1 MNRALSYLLVGVLAI
16 FLGASFTYIRLNINN
31 FKTAPKTL
39 ETEKTKEPTAK
50 LDDSIKFKTTEAKDD
65 KTVEQIYDLTIN
77 GIKKRLTVVFTLK
90 EEKEVFGIEGKI
102 NDLDIFY
109 YSGDKTREK
118 IEETFTSE
126 FIKNLFNLDNFSLIK
141 GLDGKNY
148 LTVFN
153 YENNL
158 SIRNYYIFNQ
168 ELTLLNA
175 DRNINILDEETN
187 IVLEGGADI
196 WYKDTYELCSKD
208 STCHIKS
215 KIEKN
220 KIYNLIPKLEEAP
233 TENNYGV
240 LEEYIIM
247 LDHDSLI
254 TDLIST
260 YKIVN
265 VQSPMAP

>member
-1 MNRALSYLLVGVLAI
+1 M
-16 FLGASFTYIRLNINN
+16 
-31 FKTAPKTL
+31 APKTL
-39 ETEKTKEPTAK
+39 ETEKTKEPMAK
-50 LDDSIKFKTTEAKDD
+50 LDDSVKFKTTEAKDD

-90 EEKEVFGIEGKI
+90 EEKETFSIEGKI
-102 NDLDIFY
+102 DDLNVFY
-109 YSGDKTREK
+109 YSGDKTQEK
-118 IEETFTSE
+118 IEETFTPE
-126 FIKNLFNLDNFSLIK
+126 FIKNLFNIDNFSLIK

-153 YENNL
+153 YENVLN
-158 SIRNYYIFNQ
+158 IRNYYIFNQ

-175 DRNINILDEETN
+175 NRNINILDGETD
-187 IVLEGGADI
+187 IMLEGGADI
-196 WYKDTYELCSKD
+196 WYKDTHELCSKD
-208 STCHIKS
+208 DACHIKS

-220 KIYNLIPKLEEAP
+220 KIYNLIPKLEETP
-233 TENNYGV
+233 IENNYGI

-247 LDHDSLI
+247 LDNDSLV

-265 VQSPMAP
+265 VQSPMTP